1 MKIQRAILSIAA
13 AALAVAMGADAQGE
27 EERSSNLSPQ
37 VLQEIAKVEAKIDLT
52 EAQTIERLAAPP
64 DNQIQQIELLGKL
77 MLYDKDLS
85 VNRNEACAFC
95 HMPETGFTGP
105 VSELNRTTGAY
116 PGSVRT
122 RFSDRKPQSHAYA
135 PLSPVLHY
143 NPGQGDLGAGNFWD
157 MRATGRRLG
166 NPAAEQAQGPPTNP
180 VEMGLPDIA
189 CVVYRASQRPYRG
202 LFESLWGPQAFAI
215 AWPKDIEQGC
225 DRPRAATAG
234 EAVAAR

>member
-13 AALAVAMGADAQGE
+13 AALAVTMGADAQGE

-37 VLQEIAKVEAKIDLT
+37 VLQEIAKVEAEIDLT

-77 MLYDKDLS
+77 MLYDKELS

-105 VSELNRTTGAY
+105 VAELNRTTGAY

-122 RFSDRKPQSHAYA
+122 RFSDRKPQSHA
-135 PLSPVLHY
+135 
-143 NPGQGDLGAGNFWD
+143 
-157 MRATGRRLG
+157 
-166 NPAAEQAQGPPTNP
+166 
-180 VEMGLPDIA
+180 
-189 CVVYRASQRPYRG
+189 
-202 LFESLWGPQAFAI
+202 
-215 AWPKDIEQGC
+215 
-225 DRPRAATAG
+225 
-234 EAVAAR
+234 

>member
-1 MKIQRAILSIAA
+1 MKMQRAILSIAGT
-13 AALAVAMGADAQGE
+13 ALAVAMGADAPGA
-27 EERSSNLSPQ
+27 EERISNLSPK

-52 EAQTIERLAAPP
+52 EAQAIERLAAPP

-105 VSELNRTTGAY
+105 VSELNRTTGPY

-143 NPGQGDLGAGNFWD
+143 NSGQGDLVGGNFWGHARD
-157 MRATGRRLG
+157 GTPARQSGRRAG
-166 NPAAEQAQGPPTNP
+166 ARAAHQSRGDGA
-180 VEMGLPDIA
+180 A
-189 CVVYRASQRPYRG
+189 RYRLRG
-202 LFESLWGPQAFAI
+202 LSRLPPALS
-215 AWPKDIEQGC
+215 
-225 DRPRAATAG
+225 RP
-234 EAVAAR
+234 V

>member
-1 MKIQRAILSIAA
+1 
-13 AALAVAMGADAQGE
+13 MGAGAK
-27 EERSSNLSPQ
+27 ERSSNLSAQ
-37 VLQEIAKVEAKIDLT
+37 VLQEITKVEAEIDLI
-52 EAQTIERLAAPP
+52 EAQAIERLAAPP

-135 PLSPVLHY
+135 PLSPLLHY
-143 NPGQGDLGAGNFWD
+143 NPGLGDLVGGNFWA
-157 MRATGRRLG
+157 MRATGRPLG
-166 NPAAEQAQGPPTNP
+166 NPAAEQAEGPPTNP
-180 VEMGLPDIA
+180 GEMVLSDIA
-189 CVVYRASQRPYRG
+189 CAVHPPSQPPY
-202 LFESLWGPQAFAI
+202 
-215 AWPKDIEQGC
+215 
-225 DRPRAATAG
+225 
-234 EAVAAR
+234 